1 MRSGELE
8 HTAALDSGP
17 ARLAP
22 WGPASPICWLSG
34 EHKGRRNDQG
44 VLRKA
49 AWGPVLMAGHSR
61 EKTED
66 AEQGRAESGSDTR
79 DSPTAADAR
88 LHHGR
93 VTGGAWGRHGR

>member
-1 MRSGELE
+1 
-8 HTAALDSGP
+8 
-17 ARLAP
+17 
-22 WGPASPICWLSG
+22 
-34 EHKGRRNDQG
+34 
-44 VLRKA
+44 
-49 AWGPVLMAGHSR
+49 MAGRSR

-93 VTGGAWGRHGR
+93 VTGGA

>member
-22 WGPASPICWLSG
+22 WGPASPSLPAVWG
-34 EHKGRRNDQG
+34 A
-44 VLRKA
+44 LRKA
-49 AWGPVLMAGHSR
+49 AWGPVLMAGRSR

-93 VTGGAWGRHGR
+93 VTGGA